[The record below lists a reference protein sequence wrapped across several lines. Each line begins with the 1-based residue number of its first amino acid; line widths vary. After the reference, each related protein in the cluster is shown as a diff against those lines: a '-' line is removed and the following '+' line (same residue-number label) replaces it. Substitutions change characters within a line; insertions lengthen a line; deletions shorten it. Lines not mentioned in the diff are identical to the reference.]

1 MTRTA
6 CPRTA
11 PHGWFGCVPVVL
23 CVAGESVAS
32 TIVGPMSGHA
42 HVREM
47 GQSRRFDRVPTTS
60 ALYEKTSPPTV
71 RMSQNGCHS
80 GCRTACSIT
89 SSATASNL
97 AGRSRQAAG
106 RAVNG
111 HATGMRRHTE
121 VTHMKDR
128 FRSPTVATAGAR
140 VEVVSRFQAQIAE
153 PSFSDACS
161 QYQPGVEAT
170 RFQPA
175 SDHDTGP

>member
-1 MTRTA
+1 MHRNKVT
-6 CPRTA
+6 
-11 PHGWFGCVPVVL
+11 
-23 CVAGESVAS
+23 
-32 TIVGPMSGHA
+32 
-42 HVREM
+42 
-47 GQSRRFDRVPTTS
+47 
-60 ALYEKTSPPTV
+60 Y
-71 RMSQNGCHS
+71 
-80 GCRTACSIT
+80 SIT

-121 VTHMKDR
+121 VTHMQDR
-128 FRSPTVATAGAR
+128 FRSLTVATAGAR

-170 RFQPA
+170 RFQPV

>member
-32 TIVGPMSGHA
+32 TIVGPMSCYA
-42 HVREM
+42 HVREPCTDDFR
-47 GQSRRFDRVPTTS
+47 ST
-60 ALYEKTSPPTV
+60 YEQTSPPTV
-71 RMSQNGCHS
+71 RITQNGCHKLH
-80 GCRTACSIT
+80 CRTACSIT

-121 VTHMKDR
+121 VTHMQDR
-128 FRSPTVATAGAR
+128 FRSLTVATAGAR